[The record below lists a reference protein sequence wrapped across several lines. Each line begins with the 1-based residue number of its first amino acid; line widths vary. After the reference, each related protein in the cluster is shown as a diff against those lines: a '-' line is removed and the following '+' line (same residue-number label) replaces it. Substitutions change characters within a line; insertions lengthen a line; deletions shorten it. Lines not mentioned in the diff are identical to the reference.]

1 MVLTATEFKTNFGK
15 YMDMLSDTAEEL
27 IITRNGHRIALV
39 SKPATSAVDELA
51 NLLGKA
57 PRIINYDEL
66 KYEAL
71 KEKYESTM

>member
-1 MVLTATEFKTNFGK
+1 MVLTATEFKKNLGK
-15 YMDMLSDTAEEL
+15 YKDMLSDTAEEL
-27 IITRNGHRIALV
+27 IRNRNGPRITPV

-57 PRIINYDEL
+57 PRNINYDEL